1 MFDAIGR
8 HAIGELIE
16 ATETVT
22 YDTVSKKT
30 GNFNSLNFKLRDD
43 YVQPTQDPNAILWDD
58 DTEILW
64 DDDSEIIFD
73 G

>member
-16 ATETVT
+16 VTETVT
-22 YDTVSKKT
+22 YNTVSKKT

-43 YVQPTQDPNAILWDD
+43 YVQPDIPNDAILWDND
-58 DTEILW
+58 SLILW
-64 DDDSEIIFD
+64 DNDKFIEWDE
-73 G
+73 